1 MMCKSVTVH
10 FLYLLL
16 SIYRPKNTFTLL
28 RVLAEAIGSSYVDV
42 AIEA

>member
-1 MMCKSVTVH
+1 MMCKFVTVH
-10 FLYLLL
+10 FLLLFL

-28 RVLAEAIGSSYVDV
+28 RVLAEAIGSSYVEA